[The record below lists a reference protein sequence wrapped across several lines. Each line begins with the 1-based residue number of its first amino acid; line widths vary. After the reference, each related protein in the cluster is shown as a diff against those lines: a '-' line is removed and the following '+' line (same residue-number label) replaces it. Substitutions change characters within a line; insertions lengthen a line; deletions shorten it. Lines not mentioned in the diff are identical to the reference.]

1 MSRPPI
7 TRLDHVVVAVANLDT
22 AAAAYRKLGFTLTPR
37 GLHEGKGTGNNCI
50 MFADSYIELLG
61 VVDQAGAE
69 GRLAERVRARGE
81 GGMALAYGADDADRT
96 HAALRAA
103 GVEAEPPNDLARPL
117 ELDGKREMVRFRN
130 IMLPGL
136 KLPETMQFVCTH
148 LTPEL
153 TRARHEWQLHPSGAT
168 GIAAVIVAHARPH
181 DENAAFAALF
191 GEERLAVQ
199 LGIPGETHAGLDN
212 TRIDVKP
219 RAAVAALL
227 GEAAL
232 DGAPQTGIVA
242 LKIRVNE
249 LDAVAAML
257 DMGRTPHRETKAGV
271 IVPAKAA
278 HGLALL
284 FAED

>member
-1 MSRPPI
+1 MSRPI
-7 TRLDHVVVAVANLDT
+7 TRLDHVVVAVANLDV
-22 AAAAYRKLGFTLTPR
+22 AAATYRKLGFTLTPR

-50 MFADSYIELLG
+50 MFGSSYIELLG
-61 VVDQAGAE
+61 VVDATGAE
-69 GRLAERVRARGE
+69 GRLAQRVTARGE
-81 GGMALAYGADDADRT
+81 GGIAIAYGADDADKT
-96 HAALRAA
+96 AAALRAA
-103 GVEAEPPNDLARPL
+103 GVDAEDPNDLARPL

-153 TRARHEWQLHPSGAT
+153 TRARHEWQLHPGGAT
-168 GIAAVIVAHARPH
+168 GIAAVIVAHQRPH
-181 DENAAFAALF
+181 DENAAFTALF

-199 LGIPGETHAGLDN
+199 LGVPGETHAGLDN
-212 TRIDVKP
+212 ARIDVKP
-219 RAAVAALL
+219 RAAVAAML
-227 GEAAL
+227 GDGAL